1 MKRSLVYF
9 ILFLFILAAIFSAY
23 YSKDAYE
30 VLPINTTLNE
40 EPMLKESWFNY
51 DAPGGQFKV
60 SLPLL
65 PQTATQN
72 LTDPKTDEVKHYEM
86 YVAQTDSG
94 NIYMI
99 TLINL
104 PQELDENA
112 NILILNQIMNDM
124 VAANPGNKLQTSKTS
139 KYQDLTALD
148 FTIQNDQTTI
158 EAMEF
163 VKDKTIYLLST
174 ISKKNNKEK
183 THFKYFVNS
192 FKMNN
197 LK

>member
-1 MKRSLVYF
+1 MKRSLVYL
-9 ILFLFILAAIFSAY
+9 ILSLFILAAIISAY

-30 VLPINTTLNE
+30 VLPINTALNE

-72 LTDPKTDEVKHYEM
+72 LTDPKTDQIKHYEM
-86 YVAQTDSG
+86 YVAQTDAG

-99 TLINL
+99 SLINL
-104 PQELDENA
+104 PDELDENA
-112 NILILNQIMNDM
+112 NLLILNQIMNDM
-124 VAANPGNKLQTSKTS
+124 VAANPGNKLEKSKTG
-139 KYQDLTALD
+139 KYHELTSLD

-158 EAMEF
+158 EAKEF
-163 VKDKTIYLLST
+163 VKGKTIYLLST
-174 ISKKNNKEK
+174 ISKKDNKEK
-183 THFKYFVNS
+183 THFNYFVNS
-192 FKMNN
+192 FKLNP
-197 LK
+197 